1 MKIASVVGARPNFVK
16 LAPIHKA
23 IKSFSE
29 HTIIHTGQ
37 HYDYTLSKIFFK
49 EFNLPPP
56 DVELEVGSGNP
67 GFQTGEIIKRL
78 EKYFL
83 KSNFEIVLVYGDTN
97 STFAGAFAA
106 SKSGFKVGH
115 IEAGLRSFDR
125 SMPEELNRVLTDH
138 VSDYLFAPTKTAVQN
153 LQKENVQGE
162 VLYTG
167 DLSVEIIKNAISLA
181 SKSSVL
187 DDLNLESKSYRL
199 FTMHRAEN
207 TNHKKNMSSVIRAL
221 DVLSKKQTEIKII
234 FPIHPRTVSKLKMMG
249 LYKRLKDCVN
259 VIVIEPQGYIDF
271 IKLMS
276 NAQKVITD
284 SGGIQKESYL
294 LKVPC
299 ITIRNNTEWVETL
312 NDGWNILTGTD
323 TNKIVKA
330 IVDRTFEQNH
340 GPLMKPIFG
349 SGNTSKIIKDALLSM
364 VQNQ

>member
-1 MKIASVVGARPNFVK
+1 
-16 LAPIHKA
+16 
-23 IKSFSE
+23 
-29 HTIIHTGQ
+29 
-37 HYDYTLSKIFFK
+37 
-49 EFNLPPP
+49 
-56 DVELEVGSGNP
+56 
-67 GFQTGEIIKRL
+67 
-78 EKYFL
+78 
-83 KSNFEIVLVYGDTN
+83 
-97 STFAGAFAA
+97 
-106 SKSGFKVGH
+106 
-115 IEAGLRSFDR
+115 
-125 SMPEELNRVLTDH
+125 
-138 VSDYLFAPTKTAVQN
+138 
-153 LQKENVQGE
+153 
-162 VLYTG
+162 
-167 DLSVEIIKNAISLA
+167 
-181 SKSSVL
+181 
-187 DDLNLESKSYRL
+187 
-199 FTMHRAEN
+199 
-207 TNHKKNMSSVIRAL
+207 MSSVIRAL

-340 GPLMKPIFG
+340 GPSIRPIFG

>member
-1 MKIASVVGARPNFVK
+1 LKIASVVGARPNFVK
-16 LAPIHKA
+16 LAPVHKA

-56 DVELEVGSGNP
+56 DVELEVGSGDP
-67 GFQTGEIIKRL
+67 GFQTGEMIKRL
-78 EKYFL
+78 EKFFL

-106 SKSGFKVGH
+106 TKSGFKVGH

-125 SMPEELNRVLTDH
+125 SMPEELNRILTDH
-138 VSDYLFAPTKTAVQN
+138 ISDYLFAPTKTAVQN
-153 LQKENVQGE
+153 LQKENVHGE

-167 DLSVEIIKNAISLA
+167 DLSVEIVKDAISLA

-187 DDLNLESKSYRL
+187 DDLDLGPKSYML

-207 TNHKKNMSSVIRAL
+207 TDHRKNMSSVIQAFEL
-221 DVLSKKQTEIKII
+221 LSQKQTEIKII
-234 FPIHPRTVSKLKMMG
+234 FPMHPRTMSKLRMMG

-259 VIVIEPQGYIDF
+259 VIVTEPQGYIDF

-330 IVDRTFEQNH
+330 IVDQTFEHNH
-340 GPLMKPIFG
+340 GPIIRPIFG
-349 SGNTSKIIKDALLSM
+349 SGNASEIIKDALLSM